1 MIADNQKENKPQED
15 NFADL
20 LEGSLSGHERYE
32 PGQQI
37 ETKIVK
43 IAGESIFIETGGKS
57 EGFLEVNE
65 FIDEEGNLTV
75 NEGDTIK
82 AFFMFS
88 KNGEMQFT
96 TKIGGEKAG
105 HAVLENAHENGIPV
119 EGVVEKEIKGGFDV
133 MIGKLRAFCP
143 YSQMGLERVS
153 PEEYLGKHISFKITE
168 FGEKGRNIVLSNRA
182 ILEEEREKIVNE
194 LKNTLEPGMKIKGT
208 IKSIQ
213 NFGAFV
219 DIGGVQALLPISEIA
234 RERVEDINEKLTIG
248 QEIEAA
254 ILKLDWENERLSLSI
269 KEILPDPWDEAESKY
284 KEGSRYKGKIVRLTN
299 FGAFVTLESG
309 LDGLIHISDLGGG
322 VRIKHPREVVKQGQT
337 IEVQINSVDTEKRR
351 ISLAPVSNSQEGEA
365 MNSYTDKKDDS
376 YKPMGNLGD
385 LLKGKF
391 E

>member
-37 ETKIVK
+37 EAKIVK
-43 IAGESIFIETGGKS
+43 IAGESIFIHTGGKS
-57 EGFLEVNE
+57 EGYLEVNE

-105 HAVLENAHENGIPV
+105 HAVLEKAHENGIPV
-119 EGVVEKEIKGGFDV
+119 EGLVEKEIKGGYDV
-133 MIGKLRAFCP
+133 KIGNLRAFCP

-168 FGEKGRNIVLSNRA
+168 FGEKGRNIIVSNRV
-182 ILEEEREKIVNE
+182 ILEEEREERINE
-194 LKNTLEPGMKIKGT
+194 LKNTLEEGMKIKGT

-213 NFGAFV
+213 DFGAFV

-234 RERVEDINEKLTIG
+234 RERVEDIKEELSIG

-254 ILKLDWENERLSLSI
+254 ILKIDWDNERISVSI

-284 KEGSRYKGKIVRLTN
+284 KDGSKHKGKIVRLTN
-299 FGAFVTLESG
+299 FGAFVTLEPG

-337 IEVQINSVDTEKRR
+337 IEVQVNSVDTEKRR
-351 ISLAPVSNSQEGEA
+351 ISLAPVSAFQQEETL
-365 MNSYTDKKDDS
+365 NSYTDKKDDS

-385 LLKGKF
+385 LLKGKL
-391 E
+391 